1 MDAGSQTFAKLSAA
15 KLLDSAI
22 AAVAASP
29 STVLSVSCRAAMCA
43 AISLSVMFQRREL
56 TSHHAVVS
64 AAGRAVV
71 NDGYRKSQFWWSYFL
86 LY

>member
-29 STVLSVSCRAAMCA
+29 STVLSVSCRAAKCA
-43 AISLSVMFQRREL
+43 AISLSVMFQKWNLRHIML
-56 TSHHAVVS
+56 WYQLQ
-64 AAGRAVV
+64 
-71 NDGYRKSQFWWSYFL
+71 DL
-86 LY
+86 LSLMMDTNK